1 MQNKKQS
8 IVMLSSFLIL
18 TLCFQSSQVQ
28 PDILGLPDD
37 RLIIRHFAYTL
48 EYSEEHEQARWVAYV
63 LTADM
68 IDGPWERCEHFRPDP
83 MVASGSADLSDY
95 RGSGFDRGHLAPAGD
110 MRWDSV
116 AMCESFYMSN
126 MSPQRPGFNR
136 GIWKRLEAQ
145 VRIWADENEEIW
157 IVTGPVLTDDLPTIG
172 VNEVSIPDY
181 FYKVVIDIKEPDMKG
196 IGFVM
201 PNQRSSKPIE
211 SFAVTIDSVEV
222 LTGLDFF
229 SALPDSLEHLL
240 ESSIGFIDDQE
251 D

>member
-1 MQNKKQS
+1 MLCNRS
-8 IVMLSSFLIL
+8 IIKWVGLLSL
-18 TLCFQSSQVQ
+18 TMSLQLLNAQ
-28 PDILGLPDD
+28 PDKLGLPES
-37 RLIIRHFAYTL
+37 RQIVRHFAYTL

-68 IDGPWERCEHFRPDP
+68 IDDPWERCEHFRPDP

-110 MRWDSV
+110 MGWDSV

-136 GIWKRLEAQ
+136 GVWNRLEAQ

-157 IVTGPVLTDDLPTIG
+157 IVTGSVLTDDLPTIG

-211 SFAVTIDSVEV
+211 SFAVIIDSVEV